1 MITRWIPLMAA
12 SVGLWLTF
20 PMAPTRAVTE
30 AVGALPAT
38 ARADYVLGPGDQVA
52 ISIIG
57 YEEFT
62 GSRVILPD
70 GTISMPLI
78 GSVAAAGRTTE
89 ALAAELTARLGVYLV
104 NPVVD
109 VSLTVLRPVVVTV
122 AGEVYR
128 PGPVQ
133 LSSLTQADT
142 RLDTNS
148 RITSSTNTPTLASAL
163 TAAGGV
169 QRTADVRQVRVQR
182 TLPTGQVTSYTVNL
196 WEAIVSGTQADNL
209 VLRDGDAVYVPAAE
223 PGDVDPRL
231 VASSSVAPSTVR
243 VRVIGEVN
251 RPGQVEVP
259 PNSSVSG
266 AVAVAGGPTDD
277 ARLKEVV
284 LVRLNDQGQV
294 EETVLDLRNM
304 VDAEQVQDGDVVLV
318 AKHGYLNVL
327 DGIGRVI
334 QGVFPPLRLLDV
346 LGTFD

>member
-1 MITRWIPLMAA
+1 MMTRWIPLIAA
-12 SVGLWLTF
+12 SAGLWLTV
-20 PMAPTRAVTE
+20 PALPTVALTE
-30 AVGALPAT
+30 PVGALPAT
-38 ARADYVLGPGDQVA
+38 AQADYVLGPGDQVA

-57 YEEFT
+57 YEEFN

-78 GSVAAAGRTTE
+78 GSVPAAGLTTE
-89 ALAAELTARLGVYLV
+89 ALAADLTARLGVYLV
-104 NPVVD
+104 NPVVA

-142 RLDTNS
+142 RLDTDS

-169 QRTADVRQVRVQR
+169 QRTADIRQVQVQR
-182 TLPTGQVTSYTVNL
+182 TLPTGQVASYTVNL
-196 WEAIVSGTQADNL
+196 WEAIVSGTQANNL
-209 VLRDGDAVYVPAAE
+209 VLRDGDAIYVPEGE
-223 PGDVDPRL
+223 PGEVDPRL
-231 VASSSVAPSTVR
+231 VASSSVAPGTVR

-251 RPGQVEVP
+251 RPGQVEVE

-277 ARLKEVV
+277 ARLQEVV
-284 LVRLNDQGQV
+284 LVRLNDEGQV
-294 EETVLDLRNM
+294 EEKVLDLRNM

-318 AKHGYLNVL
+318 AKRGYLNVL

-334 QGVFPPLRLLDV
+334 QGIFPPLRLLDIF
-346 LGTFD
+346 TD